1 MKRTKTIWTAIKE
14 GHMGIIPAKF
24 GQNPARCLDV
34 VFKEIVDRHR
44 TNDRLPTITIA
55 HLEPMAQVQVS

>member
-1 MKRTKTIWTAIKE
+1 
-14 GHMGIIPAKF
+14 MGIIPAKF